1 MDEAKLVEFLGKVVV
16 DAGAALGSA
25 LVYVGDQLGLWKAL
39 SENGPSTAEEVA
51 EATGTNAR
59 IVREWLSSQAAGGY
73 VTYDP
78 ATERF
83 RLPEEHAAALAEDD
97 SPANVQGFFQI
108 IASVG
113 RDLDKIIEMFKTGK
127 GLSWGDHHRDLFQ
140 GTERFFRPG
149 YQANLVDAWIPALEG
164 VEEKLREGITVA
176 DVGAGHGA
184 STILMAK
191 AYPNSSFVGFDSHAP
206 SVERARKLAAE
217 EGVADRVTFEVA
229 RAQDFPGTG
238 YGLIAI
244 FDALHDMGDP
254 AGAVRHAREA
264 IAGDG
269 TILLVE
275 PNAGDRL
282 EDNLN
287 AVGRAFYSASTVIC
301 TPNSLNEDGPGL
313 GAQAGP
319 ARLRALFDD
328 AGFRTFRL
336 AAQTPFNLVLE
347 AKP

>member
-1 MDEAKLVEFLGKVVV
+1 MDEAKLNEFLGKIVV
-16 DAGAALGSA
+16 DAGAAFGSA
-25 LVYVGDQLGLWKAL
+25 LVYVGDRLGLWKAL
-39 SENGPSTAEEVA
+39 ADNGPSTPEQVA
-51 EATGTNAR
+51 AATGTNAR

-73 VTYDP
+73 VTYEP
-78 ATERF
+78 ATGLF
-83 RLPEEHAAALAEDD
+83 TLPEEHAAVLAVED
-97 SPANVQGFFQI
+97 SPANVLGFFQV
-108 IASVG
+108 IASVS
-113 RDLDKIIEMFKTGK
+113 RDLDKVIEMFKTGR
-127 GLSWGDHHRDLFQ
+127 GLAWGDHHHDLFQ

-149 YQANLVDAWIPALEG
+149 YAANLVPSWIPALEG

-176 DVGAGHGA
+176 DVGSGHGI

-191 AYPNSSFVGFDSHAP
+191 AYPNSRFVGFDFHKP
-206 SVERARKLAAE
+206 SIERARKLAAD

-229 RAQDFPGTG
+229 RAQDYPGIG

-264 IAGDG
+264 IADDG

-275 PNAGDRL
+275 PNAGDHL

-287 AVGRAFYSASTVIC
+287 PVGRAYYGASTTIC
-301 TPNSLNEDGPGL
+301 TPSSLSEDGPGL
-313 GAQAGP
+313 GAQAGE
-319 ARLRALFDD
+319 ARLRKLFDD
-328 AGFRTFRL
+328 AGFRTFRR
-336 AAQTPFNLVLE
+336 AAATPFNLVLE

>member
-1 MDEAKLVEFLGKVVV
+1 MDEAKLNEFLGKVVV
-16 DAGAALGSA
+16 DAGAAIGSA
-25 LVYVGDQLGLWKAL
+25 LVYVGDRLGLWRAL
-39 SENGPSTAEEVA
+39 AEEGPATADEVA
-51 EATGTNAR
+51 TATGTNPR
-59 IVREWLSSQAAGGY
+59 MVREWLSSQAAAGY
-73 VTYDP
+73 VDYDP
-78 ATERF
+78 ATDRF
-83 RLPEEHAAALAEDD
+83 TLPEEHAAALAVED
-97 SPANVQGFFQI
+97 SPANVQGFFQV
-108 IASVG
+108 IASVT
-113 RDLDKIIEMFKTGK
+113 RDLDKVIEVFKTGK
-127 GLSWGDHHRDLFQ
+127 GLGWGDHHHDLFQ

-149 YQANLVDAWIPALEG
+149 YEANLVSTWIPALEG

-176 DVGAGHGA
+176 DVGAGHGV

-191 AYPNSSFVGFDSHAP
+191 AYPNSRFVGFDFHEP
-206 SVERARKLAAE
+206 SIERARKLAAE

-229 RAQDFPGTG
+229 RAQDFPGAG

-264 IAGDG
+264 IADDG

-275 PNAGDRL
+275 PNAGDHL

-287 AVGRAFYSASTVIC
+287 PVGRAFYGASTTVC

-313 GAQAGP
+313 GAQAGE
-319 ARLRALFDD
+319 ARLRKLFDD
-328 AGFRTFRL
+328 AGFRSFRR
-336 AAQTPFNLVLE
+336 ASETPFNMVLE

>member
-1 MDEAKLVEFLGKVVV
+1 MDEAKLTEFLGKVVV

-25 LVYVGDQLGLWKAL
+25 LVYVGDRLGLWKAL
-39 SENGPSTAEEVA
+39 ADGPSTPEEVA
-51 EATGTNAR
+51 KATGTNAR
-59 IVREWLSSQAAGGY
+59 IVREWLASQAAGGY

-78 ATERF
+78 ATGRF
-83 RLPEEHAAALAEDD
+83 TLPEEHAAALAVED

-113 RDLDKIIEMFKTGK
+113 RDLDKIIEMFKTGN
-127 GLSWGDHHRDLFQ
+127 GLGWGDHHHDLFQ

-149 YQANLVDAWIPALEG
+149 YQANLVEAWIPALEG
-164 VEEKLREGITVA
+164 VEEKLRDGITVA
-176 DVGAGHGA
+176 DVGAGHGI

-191 AYPNSSFVGFDSHAP
+191 AYPNSRFVGFDFHEP

-254 AGAVRHAREA
+254 AGAVRHARQA
-264 IAGDG
+264 LADDG

-282 EDNLN
+282 EENLN

-301 TPNSLNEDGPGL
+301 TPSSLNEDGPGL
-313 GAQAGP
+313 GAQAGA
-319 ARLRALFDD
+319 ARLRLLFDD

-336 AAQTPFNLVLE
+336 AAQTPFNMVLE